1 MNRGL
6 LGKTG
11 IEVTE
16 LCFGALPMG
25 PLQFRMPEE
34 QAVKLIL
41 AALNSGINFIDT
53 AELYQTQ
60 IAIGQALQQFKGN
73 DVVIATK
80 STASTYEEMEKS
92 VLKAIA
98 EIGRDYIDI
107 FLLHAAKATPKVFEE
122 RSGALKCL
130 QDYKAKDKIRA
141 IGIST
146 HAISVVERAAEVE
159 DIDIV
164 FPIINRLGIGIIGGT
179 QVDMLHAI
187 KKAEKTGK
195 GLYAMKA
202 LAGGHLIN
210 DLRNS
215 FDFVRDI
222 PGMVSVAVGMVSRE
236 ELEIDVKL
244 FNNEDVPE
252 GLASERKASKTLFV
266 SRFCIGCGTCVKTC
280 PNDTLSIVDGKAV
293 VDKTTCLLCGYC
305 NPVCP
310 EFALRLI

>member
-1 MNRGL
+1 
-6 LGKTG
+6 
-11 IEVTE
+11 
-16 LCFGALPMG
+16 
-25 PLQFRMPEE
+25 
-34 QAVKLIL
+34 
-41 AALNSGINFIDT
+41 
-53 AELYQTQ
+53 
-60 IAIGQALQQFKGN
+60 
-73 DVVIATK
+73 
-80 STASTYEEMEKS
+80 
-92 VLKAIA
+92 
-98 EIGRDYIDI
+98 
-107 FLLHAAKATPKVFEE
+107 
-122 RSGALKCL
+122 
-130 QDYKAKDKIRA
+130 
-141 IGIST
+141 
-146 HAISVVERAAEVE
+146 VERAAEVE